1 MKCIDYVIYRCKAN
15 FHSSTKV
22 ILDKLSTPTPQGKT
36 ETEEDKEA
44 EFDLCIQDS
53 FNNWGGSRK
62 VTPKRALVSQESYP
76 DSIETVTMVL
86 KTLNN
91 FKVIALFSELTNGQ
105 RISEFLVRYQQD
117 GVNRSNIK
125 YFVEF
130 GLLNNLI
137 YRMHKHVLHSSNR
150 K

>member
-1 MKCIDYVIYRCKAN
+1 MNN
-15 FHSSTKV
+15 F
-22 ILDKLSTPTPQGKT
+22 
-36 ETEEDKEA
+36 
-44 EFDLCIQDS
+44 
-53 FNNWGGSRK
+53 GGSRK
-62 VTPKRALVSQESYP
+62 ITPKRALVSQESYP

-86 KTLNN
+86 KTLNK

-105 RISEFLVRYQQD
+105 RVSEFLVRYQQD

-150 K
+150 KLGAQNNYKFFNK